1 MGAPILRL
9 TALFVLIFAVAL
21 GRMKMPNKQVEM
33 GDDLMVYH
41 VSART
46 LCKFCQKAM
55 VSRIGLSLQKG
66 VKAVSLKES

>member
-1 MGAPILRL
+1 
-9 TALFVLIFAVAL
+9 
-21 GRMKMPNKQVEM
+21 
-33 GDDLMVYH
+33 MVYH

-46 LCKFCQKAM
+46 LCKFSQKAM